1 MSAFVV
7 NDYHINALAT
17 YARRES
23 VRFYWRNKHYE
34 FNRDTV
40 AELAAELYSENV
52 RSYNH
57 RYGERNLRIGFNY
70 QPVLIDH
77 LEPANIIGAC
87 DCLRYQSCETRN
99 YRNTLAYAAL
109 NAIREEAITLMIE
122 QDRSWEL
129 HPNTNQRLLEAG
141 QDLGIVQVVHVC

>member
-23 VRFYWRNKHYE
+23 VRFYWKNKRYE

-57 RYGERNLRIGFNY
+57 RYSEKNRRIGFNY

-99 YRNTLAYAAL
+99 YTNTLAYAAM

>member
-17 YARRES
+17 YARREMVS
-23 VRFYWRNKHYE
+23 FYWRNERYE

-52 RSYNH
+52 RSVNH
-57 RYGERNLRIGFNY
+57 RYNQRQRRKGFNY

-77 LEPANIIGAC
+77 LEHANIIGAC

-109 NAIREEAITLMIE
+109 NAIREEAITLLIE

-129 HPNTNQRLLEAG
+129 HPMGNQRLVESAKE
-141 QDLGIVQVVHVC
+141 LGTIQFVSVR